1 MNSNISSTEEIDKI
15 SQILLSN
22 QKKINFL
29 RNSYTNNNM
38 FQSIIKFLTGF
49 EIDIKNILS
58 LLERIKF
65 DINQNTNKDIII
77 CGNCD
82 CCKFCNCSTNNCS
95 ENQINL
101 SNDNIPNNEYIKEIV
116 NFEEDNN
123 NNNNNNDLNHFNRN
137 NLAIN
142 HNSNFK
148 TYQYSNPHNN
158 NIIRYNNNK
167 LNNNNNNIINNPPT
181 EEIYKK
187 SAIMKSK
194 RFQVNKSLDNIKIN
208 SPSPIRKAKIIRHF
222 NLTEANNINNNNIN
236 QKKKK
241 LSKSQKFLIKLNN
254 QPKEIINRF
263 KNIYGNDIEEKLL
276 NNEID
281 DKNLNEMEN
290 VLSKIIKMAIWGE
303 EEKNLRKKS
312 EEKNQKKR
320 IKFKYNPIQEKVKLK
335 QALINKQAQYR
346 EYPRGWYST
355 KEYFINNGTAINNDD
370 AFI

>member
-1 MNSNISSTEEIDKI
+1 MNSNISSTAEIDKI

-22 QKKINFL
+22 QNKINFL
-29 RNSYTNNNM
+29 RNSYTNNNA

-77 CGNCD
+77 FGNCD

-101 SNDNIPNNEYIKEIV
+101 SNDNIPNNNEYIKEIV
-116 NFEEDNN
+116 NLEEDNN
-123 NNNNNNDLNHFNRN
+123 NDFNHFNRN
-137 NLAIN
+137 NLPIN
-142 HNSNFK
+142 NNNNCNFK
-148 TYQYSNPHNN
+148 TYQYSSPYNN
-158 NIIRYNNNK
+158 NIIRYNNNN
-167 LNNNNNNIINNPPT
+167 LNNNNNNINNYPT
-181 EEIYKK
+181 EEIFKK

-194 RFQVNKSLDNIKIN
+194 RFQVNKSLDNIKPN

-222 NLTEANNINNNNIN
+222 NLTESNNNNINNNNLN

-241 LSKSQKFLIKLNN
+241 LTKSEKFLIKLNN

-263 KNIYGNDIEEKLL
+263 KNIYGLDIEEKLS
-276 NNEID
+276 NNEINTQ
-281 DKNLNEMEN
+281 NLDEMEN
-290 VLSKIIKMAIWGE
+290 VLSKIIKMSIWGE

-312 EEKNQKKR
+312 EEKNTKKR